1 MKAQLK
7 SQIGQSDVALIS
19 KTIGLLIVLLLVI
32 TFFALGGMVLV
43 DRVIMPAFTSLGSE
57 VELPDI
63 VDQDF
68 YTARRTLA
76 ELGLHLEEIDEDF
89 SSVIDEGFIIDQTPP
104 PFTRVKKGRTVGV
117 VVSRGPEEIYIPN
130 LLRLHEDQART
141 KLREA
146 GLIIGTVNSRPDDA
160 LAGTVI
166 EQNPRP
172 NVKSLRNTPVDL
184 VLSTGPAQMRILIP
198 RLVNQGL
205 DQALDTIRDLKGRVW
220 VEWVEDDTS
229 LFLTVI
235 GQSPEPGTMME
246 GTPVFQLRV
255 AIRTG
260 AFPPEI
266 DTTGIGAP
274 PPSQRRRSNFP
285 PTLPIPP
292 EHRP

>member
-1 MKAQLK
+1 MRRDLRD
-7 SQIGQSDVALIS
+7 QIGSSDVALIT
-19 KTIGLLIVLLLVI
+19 KTIGLLLMLLLLVTI
-32 TFFALGGMVLV
+32 FAFGGMALV

-76 ELGLHLEEIDEDF
+76 ELGLYLEEIDEDF
-89 SSVIDEGFIIDQTPP
+89 SAVIDEGYIIDQTPP
-104 PFTRVKKGRTVGV
+104 PFTRVKNGRTVGV

-130 LLRLHEDQART
+130 LLRLHEEQARA

-146 GLIIGTVNSRPDDA
+146 GLIVGNVNSRPDDA
-160 LAGTVI
+160 LAGTI
-166 EQNPRP
+166 IDQNPRP
-172 NVKSLRNTPVDL
+172 NVKSLRNTPVDV

-235 GQSPEPGTMME
+235 GQSPEPGMMME
-246 GTPVFQLRV
+246 GSPVFELQV
-255 AIRTG
+255 ALRTG

-266 DTTGIGAP
+266 DTTGIGVP
-274 PPSQRRRSNFP
+274 PPRERRRDTFP

-292 EHRP
+292 EHIP